1 LLAKTKSP
9 GWRNWVFS
17 GDGSYRITV
26 QSEVP
31 EFVCHDKKNGLRY
44 AKPVDVTFENVK
56 VNTGKK
62 LE

>member
-1 LLAKTKSP
+1 MWGLLAKTKSP
-9 GWRNWVFS
+9 GRWFEDTCRGRGWAC
-17 GDGSYRITV
+17 G
-26 QSEVP
+26 
-31 EFVCHDKKNGLRY
+31 FVRHDKKNGLRY